1 MSEYSV
7 SQLVPHSGKMSL
19 LDEIIAYGDEWLEA
33 SVRIHGGAMFA
44 DDKGVPA
51 WVGLEYLAQA
61 VGAYAGLQERK
72 NGGQPKLGFLLGS
85 RKYESSD
92 AYFLHG
98 EVLKI
103 RVEMEIQGDNGLS
116 SFNCTLNS
124 PQVKAEAR
132 LNVFQ
137 PEDADKFLQE
147 AGQ

>member
-1 MSEYSV
+1 MSEFSV
-7 SQLVPHSGKMSL
+7 EELVPHSGKMSL
-19 LDEIIAYGDEWLEA
+19 LDEVVAYGDEWLEA
-33 SVRIHGGAMFA
+33 AVNIHADAMFA
-44 DDKGVPA
+44 DEKGIPA

-72 NGGQPKLGFLLGS
+72 NGSQPKLGFLLGS
-85 RKYESSD
+85 RKYESSH

-98 EVLKI
+98 EVLSI
-103 RVEMEIQGDNGLS
+103 RVEKEIQADNGLS
-116 SFNCTLNS
+116 SFNCTLHS
-124 PQVKAEAR
+124 ERVRAEAR